1 MATESTEKGDDSMN
15 ILKTL
20 AVLLTIAMLIV
31 SCTSKNLKEES
42 KKAYPNK
49 EWQRPPKHW
58 SPP

>member
-1 MATESTEKGDDSMN
+1 MN